1 MRAEL
6 ANINHCAVPFLS
18 RAVVSF
24 SWYNNILVCY
34 RYRKEISKIEVMKR
48 IFYKVGG
55 DHFGN
60 LLSTELERYMDS
72 KYYWSSYFSMY
83 SENGIQ
89 MRVFRRSANARLKN
103 MEYIFCFWE
112 PIAISANTFPEISY
126 VVKSKRSEYS
136 NNLNVLTIWE
146 SLYMNRASQSK

>member
-1 MRAEL
+1 
-6 ANINHCAVPFLS
+6 
-18 RAVVSF
+18 
-24 SWYNNILVCY
+24 
-34 RYRKEISKIEVMKR
+34 MKR

-60 LLSTELERYMDS
+60 LSRTELERDMDS
-72 KYYWSSYFSMY
+72 KYYWNSYFSMY
-83 SENGIQ
+83 RENGIQ
-89 MRVFRRSANARLKN
+89 MRVFKRSANARLKN

-146 SLYMNRASQSK
+146 SFYMNRASQSR